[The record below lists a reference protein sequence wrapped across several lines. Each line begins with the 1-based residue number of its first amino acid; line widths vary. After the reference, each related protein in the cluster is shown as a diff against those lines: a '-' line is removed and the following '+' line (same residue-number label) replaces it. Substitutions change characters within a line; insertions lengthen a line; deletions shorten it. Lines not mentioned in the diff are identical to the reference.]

1 MHRQPQFVLAS
12 ASPRRVELLKG
23 LGLVFT
29 TAPQAIDES
38 RHAAEGIEH
47 FVMRL
52 AREKA
57 LPAAVHQALPVLG
70 ADTIVIIDGEVL
82 GKPLSS
88 TDGISM
94 LERLSGRQ
102 HQVMTAVTVVQ
113 GARVEALLSVSDV
126 SFREVTAAEARAY
139 WQTGEP
145 ADKAGG
151 YAIQGIGAIFVNH
164 LQGSYSGVMGLPVFE
179 TAQLLQRFGVH
190 CLE

>member
-23 LGLVFT
+23 LGLLFT

-38 RHAAEGIEH
+38 RHPDEGIEH

-57 LPAAVHQALPVLG
+57 MSASVQQTLPVLG

-82 GKPLSS
+82 GKPLNSQ
-88 TDGISM
+88 DGASM
-94 LERLSGRQ
+94 LARLSGRQ
-102 HQVMTAVTVVQ
+102 HQVMTAVAVVKGEQ
-113 GARVEALLSVSDV
+113 VEQLLSVSDV
-126 SFREVTAAEARAY
+126 SFRTITTAEACAY
-139 WQTGEP
+139 WQTAEP
-145 ADKAGG
+145 TDKAGG
-151 YAIQGIGAIFVNH
+151 YAIQGIGAIFVRH

-179 TAQLLQRFGVH
+179 TAQLLKRFGVH
-190 CLE
+190 CL